1 MRPDSATA
9 EDASTPAESAGP
21 DGPSNPPAVKP
32 KKSTNAVV
40 AQRVEEIL
48 RIRIDGAS
56 FGNIRDY
63 ANQPERAWGLSDSQ
77 LKRLIQKSDDLL
89 KERTERSRGRATRLH
104 LSRRESLYARALQA
118 ADFRTALAALDSD
131 AKLRGLY
138 DEPGKLRQQA
148 LDLLTRIAQLEDA
161 ARAGSTPDPEPLE
174 RPDVAPPGRPAT
186 PDAGDEQPQVPSS

>member
-1 MRPDSATA
+1 MRDDTATS
-9 EDASTPAESAGP
+9 ETP
-21 DGPSNPPAVKP
+21 PPGTPPPKP
-32 KKSTNAVV
+32 AKSTNAIVS
-40 AQRVEEIL
+40 QRVEEIL
-48 RIRIDGAS
+48 RLRIDGAN
-56 FGNIRDY
+56 FANIRDF
-63 ANQPERAWGLSDSQ
+63 ANQPEQAWGVSDSQ
-77 LKRLIQKSDDLL
+77 LKRYIQKSDELL
-89 KERTERSRGRATRLH
+89 RERTERGRGKITRIH
-104 LSRRESLYARALQA
+104 LARRETLFARAVQL
-118 ADFRTALAALDSD
+118 ADIRTALAVLDSD